1 VRLEAFPEKEKP
13 MKSLTFPLILLLF
26 AAISPA
32 VAQPRAH
39 LHDGPAPSA
48 AIDAKAFDTLKTLA
62 GSWVGQLTTSPKAAE
77 VEGSVAQFSIRV
89 TSRGNAV
96 AHEFSVTGIPDH
108 PMTMFYLDGGRL
120 TLTHY
125 CDAGNRPR
133 MRGKLSPDG
142 KRLEFEFVDLSGG
155 DERGHMSHAVFTFI
169 DDNHHTEEW
178 TYLPPGGAPVRAH
191 FDLRRT
197 NFEHAA
203 AR

>member
-1 VRLEAFPEKEKP
+1 
-13 MKSLTFPLILLLF
+13 MKSWKLPLFLLLLS
-26 AAISPA
+26 AASPA
-32 VAQPRAH
+32 SAQPSAH
-39 LHDGPAPSA
+39 SHESPAPTA
-48 AIDAKAFDTLKTLA
+48 PLQVKAFDKLKTLA
-62 GSWVGQLTTSPKAAE
+62 GSWVGQLTTTPAAAE

-89 TSRGNAV
+89 TSRGNAL

-108 PMTMFYLDGGRL
+108 PLTMFYLDGGRL

-133 MRGKLSPDG
+133 MIGKLSPDG
-142 KRLEFEFVDLSGG
+142 KTLEFDFVDLSGS
-155 DERGHMSHAVFTFI
+155 DEHGHMNHAVFTFI

-178 TYLPPGGAPVRAH
+178 TYVPTGGAPVRAH

-197 NFEHAA
+197 NFERTA